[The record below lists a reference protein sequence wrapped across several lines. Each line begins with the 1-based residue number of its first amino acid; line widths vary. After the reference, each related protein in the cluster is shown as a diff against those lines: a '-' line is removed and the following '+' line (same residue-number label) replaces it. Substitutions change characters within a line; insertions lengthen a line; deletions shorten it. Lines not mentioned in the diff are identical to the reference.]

1 MHSKQADAPIYCT
14 AHGPDRRTAFAVPA
28 ARMTS
33 LLEVTKLSKRFG
45 GVAALD
51 GCSLSLRKG
60 SVTGLIGPN
69 GAGKTTLLN
78 LITGLVRPDSGSVS
92 FDGIDI
98 GALPMHRIAAL
109 GLVRTFQIVR
119 ELSGLTVLENLLLA
133 PPQQR
138 GETIAGALFG
148 GAAVRKQERRNA
160 VKARAALQRVGLW
173 KLADQSASA
182 LSGGQKKL
190 LELARVLL
198 LEPTLVLLDEP
209 AAGVAP
215 PLLKDII
222 LLIRELR
229 AEGISFGIVEHDM
242 HLIGEVCDEVH
253 VLAEGS
259 TLVSGSFAEVT
270 ADARVIDA
278 YLGFAI

>member
-1 MHSKQADAPIYCT
+1 VPIYWTGFVGSKVAREAT
-14 AHGPDRRTAFAVPA
+14 AA
-28 ARMTS
+28 ALPMTP
-33 LLEVTKLSKRFG
+33 LLDVQHLSKHFG

-51 GCSLSLRKG
+51 DCSLSLGKG
-60 SVTGLIGPN
+60 LVTGLIGPN

-78 LITGLVRPDSGSVS
+78 VISGLVKPDSGTVV
-92 FDGIDI
+92 FDGRDVS
-98 GALPMHRIAAL
+98 ALPMHRVVGL

-133 PPQQR
+133 PMHQH
-138 GETIAGALFG
+138 GEAVTGTLFG
-148 GAAVRKQERRNA
+148 RSAVRDQEQRNA
-160 VKARAALQRVGLW
+160 VKARAILERIGLW
-173 KLADQSASA
+173 KLADQSASS

-222 LLIRELR
+222 ALIRELK
-229 AEGISFGIVEHDM
+229 ADGISFGIVEHDM
-242 HLIGEVCDEVH
+242 HLIGEICDQVH
-253 VLAEGS
+253 VLAEGR

>member
-1 MHSKQADAPIYCT
+1 
-14 AHGPDRRTAFAVPA
+14 
-28 ARMTS
+28 MTP
-33 LLEVTKLSKRFG
+33 LLEVQHVSKHFG

-51 GCSLSLRKG
+51 DCSLSLGKG
-60 SVTGLIGPN
+60 DVTGLIGPN

-78 LITGLVRPDSGSVS
+78 VISGLVKCDTGRVHFNGQDVS
-92 FDGIDI
+92 M
-98 GALPMHRIAAL
+98 LPMHRVASL

-119 ELSGLTVLENLLLA
+119 ELSGLSVLENLLLA
-133 PPQQR
+133 PVHQR
-138 GETIAGALFG
+138 GEAITGTLFDRT
-148 GAAVRKQERRNA
+148 AVRHQEQNNA
-160 VKARAALQRVGLW
+160 VKARAILKRIGLW
-173 KLADQSASA
+173 KLADQSAAA

-222 LLIRELR
+222 QLIRELKSD
-229 AEGISFGIVEHDM
+229 GISFGIVEHDM
-242 HLIGEVCDEVH
+242 HLIGEICDRVH
-253 VLAEGS
+253 VLAEGK
-259 TLVSGSFAEVT
+259 TLMSGSFAEVT